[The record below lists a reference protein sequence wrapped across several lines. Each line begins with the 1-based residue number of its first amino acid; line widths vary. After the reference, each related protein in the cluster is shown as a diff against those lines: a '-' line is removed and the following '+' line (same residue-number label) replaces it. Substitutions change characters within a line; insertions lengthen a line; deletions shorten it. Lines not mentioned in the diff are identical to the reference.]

1 MTTSPDIALS
11 PEALVAARQAAGL
24 SQREAAK
31 AAGIVR
37 ATLQFAEA
45 GRRTPQLEHVA
56 ALAHV
61 YGVTVDSLLTVD
73 AALIRERAHG
83 LNVPDGHGCTP
94 PGPSPKTTAPDARQA
109 SRTSGADRKEG

>member
-61 YGVTVDSLLTVD
+61 YGVTVDSLLTAD
-73 AALIRERAHG
+73 FALIRERAHASN
-83 LNVPDGHGCTP
+83 LPDAHGSTP
-94 PGPSPKTTAPDARQA
+94 HNPSQNTPAPDARQA